1 MRVLFS
7 VIFLIIHARTPLS
20 LFAMP
25 VIPISVAS
33 AHSRYN
39 THEETLVFISVR
51 RNSVADMKLPADVFL
66 LRVLQISRCLSLGN
80 VMVHVDPAFFR
91 TDASFLSISLL
102 LQKRERQR
110 EKDEKLK
117 RKKFWISCIPLLF
130 SLRPVFS
137 FHVSSCCLVL
147 CVYRLPYLPSPGF
160 PSVPLPVPSQT
171 LFAWKE
177 LFALSWFT
185 SQLLAGF
192 LTSPLLSL
200 RTNVTGVLMFLHSC
214 HEFVV
219 RCYFNFSNRCFRASR
234 GFWLFSQR
242 NFAICTATYNRD
254 IVISFTIRRT
264 NFFVSTKLFASTFI
278 CSFRT
283 SVRIILFELIWKI

>member
-1 MRVLFS
+1 MTFFSPFIFIRSNLEWQSCVPEKVETARMLGMRVLFS

-117 RKKFWISCIPLLF
+117 RKKF
-130 SLRPVFS
+130 
-137 FHVSSCCLVL
+137 
-147 CVYRLPYLPSPGF
+147 
-160 PSVPLPVPSQT
+160 
-171 LFAWKE
+171 
-177 LFALSWFT
+177 
-185 SQLLAGF
+185 
-192 LTSPLLSL
+192 
-200 RTNVTGVLMFLHSC
+200 
-214 HEFVV
+214 
-219 RCYFNFSNRCFRASR
+219 
-234 GFWLFSQR
+234 
-242 NFAICTATYNRD
+242 
-254 IVISFTIRRT
+254 
-264 NFFVSTKLFASTFI
+264 
-278 CSFRT
+278 
-283 SVRIILFELIWKI
+283 